1 MGLGSQVVLP
11 ARSHGGQDRRIR
23 WIGGRSRPNPI
34 GNKKKTNFGCWMTL
48 RSSGSIH
55 SVQNGMPLRS
65 NIHDIFDG
73 FDFSTPYTIYCSTPQ
88 WVIVGLGR
96 PQNCLLPT
104 WCIWIFRKIPGPAVS
119 RLSAKPDRPSE
130 HLLRWHYRQSS
141 FDKYE
146 RRRGAHTGTWL
157 PSRFW
162 YDFPDP

>member
-23 WIGGRSRPNPI
+23 WIDGRSRRLTSSLWHANPL

-48 RSSGSIH
+48 SKLWINSLSIQHTWHIWWLWLLYSVYDILFYSAMGNCWARKATKLSSSYVIH
-55 SVQNGMPLRS
+55 M
-65 NIHDIFDG
+65 
-73 FDFSTPYTIYCSTPQ
+73 DFQENTY
-88 WVIVGLGR
+88 L
-96 PQNCLLPT
+96 
-104 WCIWIFRKIPGPAVS
+104 
-119 RLSAKPDRPSE
+119 AKPDRPSE

-146 RRRGAHTGTWL
+146 RRRGAHTGIWL